1 MYSKILV
8 PIDFTEKSHRALD
21 VACQIAKKLNSEVYI
36 MHIVKAALSVY
47 LDELGEY
54 KSKIPTG
61 QQFLDDILAIN
72 EEKMRRLIQKY
83 EDRGITIHSKL
94 KVHNTP
100 NEIAKLVAEEAFDLT
115 VVGNYEHERF
125 DEVFR
130 RTHPEKI
137 AAMAKNPVLTINSE
151 LEKFEVKNILIPT
164 NLTDDYTAAMPDLL
178 KFAESYNAKLT
189 LVYVNTQAHFKTTL
203 QANKLKVEFLEK
215 HGLEN
220 HAVEIFNAKSIN
232 RGILYAAE
240 FFNSDMIAL
249 FSYHTENIKTLLV
262 GNITEY
268 LITKSKVPVLTLNLS
283 KPE

>member
-21 VACQIAKKLNSEVYI
+21 VACQIAKKLNSEVYM

-151 LEKFEVKNILIPT
+151 LEKFEVRNILIPT

-268 LITKSKVPVLTLNLS
+268 LITKSKLPVLTLNLS

>member
-1 MYSKILV
+1 MYRKILV

-178 KFAESYNAKLT
+178 KFAESFNAKLT
-189 LVYVNTQAHFKTTL
+189 LVYVNTQAHFKSTL

-220 HAVEIFNAKSIN
+220 HSVEIFNAKSVN

-240 FFNSDMIAL
+240 FFSSDMIAL

>member
-21 VACQIAKKLNSEVYI
+21 VACQIAKKLKSEVYI

-268 LITKSKVPVLTLNLS
+268 LITKSKLPVLTLNLS

>member
-151 LEKFEVKNILIPT
+151 LEKFEVRNILIPT

-178 KFAESYNAKLT
+178 KFADSFNAKLT

-215 HGLEN
+215 HGLDN
-220 HAVEIFNAKSIN
+220 HTVEIFNAKSVN

-268 LITKSKVPVLTLNLS
+268 LITKSKLPVLTLNLS
-283 KPE
+283 KP

>member
-151 LEKFEVKNILIPT
+151 LEKFEVRNILIPT

-178 KFAESYNAKLT
+178 KFADSYNAKLT

-215 HGLEN
+215 HGLDN
-220 HAVEIFNAKSIN
+220 HTVEIFNAKSIN

-268 LITKSKVPVLTLNLS
+268 LITKSKLPVLTLNLS
-283 KPE
+283 KP

>member
-21 VACQIAKKLNSEVYI
+21 VACQIAKKLKSEVYI

-72 EEKMRRLIQKY
+72 EEKMKRLIQKY

-178 KFAESYNAKLT
+178 KFADSFNAKLT

-215 HGLEN
+215 HGLDN
-220 HAVEIFNAKSIN
+220 HTVEIFNAKSVN

-268 LITKSKVPVLTLNLS
+268 LITKSKLPVLTLNLS
-283 KPE
+283 KP

>member
-1 MYSKILV
+1 MYRKILV

-178 KFAESYNAKLT
+178 KFAESFNAKLT

-220 HAVEIFNAKSIN
+220 HSVEIFNAKSVN

-240 FFNSDMIAL
+240 FFSSDMIAL

>member
-151 LEKFEVKNILIPT
+151 LEKFEVRNILIPT

-178 KFAESYNAKLT
+178 KFADSYNAKLT

-215 HGLEN
+215 HGLDN
-220 HAVEIFNAKSIN
+220 HTVEIFNAKSVN

-268 LITKSKVPVLTLNLS
+268 LITKSKLPVLTLNLS
-283 KPE
+283 KP

>member
-1 MYSKILV
+1 MYKRILV
-8 PIDFTEKSHRALD
+8 PIDFTEKSHRALE
-21 VACQIAKKLNSEVYI
+21 VACQIAKKLDSEVYM
-36 MHIVKAALSVY
+36 MHIIKAALSVY

-54 KSKIPTG
+54 KSKTPTG
-61 QQFLDDILAIN
+61 QQFLDDILSIN
-72 EEKMRRLIQKY
+72 EDKMKRLIQKY

-137 AAMAKNPVLTINSE
+137 AALAKNPVLTINNE
-151 LEKFEVKNILIPT
+151 LESFEIKKILVPT
-164 NLTDDYTAAMPDLL
+164 NLTDDYSPAMPDLM
-178 KFAESYNAKLT
+178 KFAKSLNAQLT
-189 LVYVNTQAHFKTTL
+189 FVYVNTQAHFKTTL

-215 HGLEN
+215 HGLES
-220 HAVEIFNAKSIN
+220 HSVEVFNAKSIN
-232 RGILYAAE
+232 RGILYAAD
-240 FFNSDMIAL
+240 FFECDMVAF
-249 FSYHTENIKTLLV
+249 FSYHRGNIKTLLV

-268 LITKSKVPVLTLNLS
+268 LITKSKIPVLTLNLS
-283 KPE
+283 KTE